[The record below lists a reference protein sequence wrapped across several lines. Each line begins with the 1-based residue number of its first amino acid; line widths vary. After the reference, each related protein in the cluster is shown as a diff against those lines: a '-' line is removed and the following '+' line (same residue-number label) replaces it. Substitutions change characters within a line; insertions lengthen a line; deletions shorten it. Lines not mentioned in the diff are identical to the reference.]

1 VESGLKR
8 YLNALFTYRK
18 RVEPTL
24 SDQMLQN
31 LDNQIDQLL
40 DPKVLKEALG
50 SMLDIEMTNLEAQ
63 RNLALRRP
71 ELEYEQTE
79 FNMNNTSLYDT
90 LKKNV
95 TNEEAF
101 RKYTL
106 QFARFQWL

>member
-1 VESGLKR
+1 
-8 YLNALFTYRK
+8 
-18 RVEPTL
+18 
-24 SDQMLQN
+24 MLQN